1 MTLEEMGALLRQE
14 RERRELSLEKA
25 AAEIKIS
32 KKYLVAIET
41 GQTKELPHPV
51 YAKGFVKN
59 YARLLGMDPEAMG
72 EVLSRHYA
80 VDEDQL
86 QSGPGAEYRESP
98 QSIKE
103 RKSNFTGS
111 GPSGF
116 KPSLWLGLPL
126 LVVFAGLA
134 WFFFFSSFG
143 KDFSLDSITGLFTS
157 KPEAARPAQPSPP
170 AAPEPAKPQSQA
182 PRPEPKAEAAPAPAQ
197 PQSQAQEAPVPRDL
211 LATGS
216 GSSSARPFPLPAAPE
231 PAVTPEALAAEAQFG
246 AQGKQVVEV
255 NALQPA
261 SLEISMEDGQKRSLT
276 LVKGQRL
283 VLRFDA
289 RMTLR
294 FQQAPAVSIK
304 LNGKD
309 YPLESGKADGRSIT
323 FP

>member
-32 KKYLVAIET
+32 KKYLVAIES
-41 GQTKELPHPV
+41 GLTKDLPHPV

-59 YARLLGMDPEAMG
+59 YARLLGLDPEAMG

-98 QSIKE
+98 QPIKE
-103 RKSNFTGS
+103 RKSGYVSS
-111 GPSGF
+111 GASGF

-126 LVVFAGLA
+126 VAVFAGLV
-134 WFFFFSSFG
+134 WFFFFSNMGAS
-143 KDFSLDSITGLFTS
+143 FSLDSLTSLFAS
-157 KPEAARPAQPSPP
+157 KPEV
-170 AAPEPAKPQSQA
+170 QA
-182 PRPEPKAEAAPAPAQ
+182 PQQSAAPAPAQ
-197 PQSQAQEAPVPRDL
+197 PTPKPEPKAEPAPASPSAPPAPQAQDAQVPREL

-216 GSSSARPFPLPAAPE
+216 GPARPFPLP
-231 PAVTPEALAAEAQFG
+231 PAQAETAVSPEALASEAQF
-246 AQGKQVVEV
+246 ASQGKQALEV
-255 NALQPA
+255 NATQAAVLEA
-261 SLEISMEDGQKRSLT
+261 SLEDGQKRAFT

-283 VLRFDA
+283 VLRFDGKA
-289 RMTLR
+289 TLR
-294 FQQAPAVSIK
+294 FQQAPAVGIK
-304 LNGKD
+304 FNGKD
-309 YPLESGKADGRSIT
+309 YPLEGGKADGRSIT